1 MRRFLSA
8 FTCISL
14 DASALSR
21 SDTVG
26 KQTMGEFNMMESG
39 SRIPAR
45 PRTALRDA
53 IRVALLAGAGGA
65 LLAPLSFAEPVSDSN
80 SLEEVVVT
88 ASRRE
93 QTILDIPYSISAVSG
108 STLEQSHVQ
117 SLSDLTK
124 LIAGL
129 SFVDQGPTSRSNFVL
144 RGINA
149 NSTSQSPILGS
160 AGTVPPVST
169 YIGETPLFLSLHI
182 DDLDRVEVLRGPQG
196 TLYGSGSLAGTVRL
210 IPKKPD
216 PHAFAA
222 SVDAD
227 GATVAESGG
236 ANYSYSGMVNMP
248 FGDTTALRVSAGRE
262 HYAGFIDEKYIVKLG
277 PANTAVNSPVGAPVS
292 GDPNNPLFGPE
303 VFTPVKDAN
312 TADVWQT
319 RLSFLF
325 KPNEAFSALI
335 TYFHQDD
342 RTQGQQSVSPYFS
355 GGSVDY
361 PPSGNPFYSPS
372 YPVSFPTG
380 GVVFPANGTYDAND
394 AVLATN
400 HRQADLGTVD
410 LSYGFGFATLS
421 SSTSYYRDKGND
433 VSDGSSFIAK
443 TPDIYGFMPRVVD
456 YETDFDEQKGLV
468 EELRLVSAPGTHFD
482 YVAGFFFQ
490 HLQGING
497 QEQWL
502 PGQTFFSTLAGVP
515 GADPATGDVNY
526 IVSNATDFLD
536 RALFGELT
544 WHATD
549 RWQITGGARF
559 FKQNF
564 SSSSYSA
571 LPYCG
576 SYCGTGILGVTD
588 VSGGYS
594 TNSHIAKLNSSYKVS
609 DTLNAYINYAEG
621 FRRGGANAIPL
632 SGPFEVSSDL
642 LIYKPDK
649 TKNYEIGAKGTLFGS
664 LNYTADVFY
673 IDWINFQLDTASYYG
688 GYSLAG
694 NGAKAHS
701 KGIELSFDG
710 KIGPHFNYLLGYTYT
725 RAQVA
730 QDFSILDR
738 LDDGTDNLAAIVS
751 ARSGDPLPNSPENSA
766 TLALNYV
773 HAAPPIMDG
782 WNMRWH
788 LDGNYRSSTYSRLLN
803 TIPGAAP
810 PFLIEGFSIW
820 DASVD
825 LMNQRG
831 LEVGIYGQNLFN
843 ELAITGG
850 VDPGESGSGPTA
862 PRAAHYFIGRPRTV
876 GVRLRYTF

>member
-1 MRRFLSA
+1 
-8 FTCISL
+8 
-14 DASALSR
+14 
-21 SDTVG
+21 
-26 KQTMGEFNMMESG
+26 MMDSG
-39 SRIPAR
+39 NRAPTR

-53 IRVALLAGAGGA
+53 VRNALFAGAGSA
-65 LLAPLSFAEPVSDSN
+65 LLAPLSFADAVTESN

-88 ASRRE
+88 ATRRE

-108 STLEQSHVQ
+108 ATLEQSHVQ
-117 SLSDLTK
+117 NLSDLTK

-149 NSTSQSPILGS
+149 NSTSESPVLGS

-216 PHAFAA
+216 PSGFAA
-222 SVDAD
+222 SVQVD
-227 GATVAESGG
+227 GAQVAESHE
-236 ANYSYSGMVNMP
+236 ANYSYGGMLNLP
-248 FGDTTALRVSAGRE
+248 FNDSAAFRISAGRE
-262 HYAGFIDEKYIVKLG
+262 HYAGFIDENYIVKLG
-277 PANTAVNSPVGAPVS
+277 PTSTAVNSPVGAPVS
-292 GDPNNPLFGPE
+292 GNPSNPLFGPE

-319 RLSFLF
+319 RLSFLL
-325 KPNEAFSALI
+325 KPSETFSTLV

-342 RTQGQQSVSPYFS
+342 KTQGQQSVSPYFK

-361 PPSGNPFYSPS
+361 PPADNPFYSPS

-394 AVLATN
+394 GVLPTD

-410 LSYGFGFATLS
+410 LSYGVGFATVS
-421 SSTSYYRDKGND
+421 SSTSYYRDKGHG
-433 VSDGSSFIAK
+433 VSDGSPFIAK
-443 TPDIYGFMPRVVD
+443 TPSLYGFMPRVVD
-456 YETDFDEQKGLV
+456 YETDFDEQKGFV
-468 EELRLVSAPGTHFD
+468 EELRLVSAPGKHID
-482 YVAGFFFQ
+482 YVVGLFFQ
-490 HLQGING
+490 HLQGTNG

-502 PGQTFFSTLAGVP
+502 PGQTFFSNLVGVP
-515 GADPATGDVNY
+515 GADPDTGDVNY
-526 IVSNATDFLD
+526 IVSNSTDFLD

-544 WHATD
+544 WHATEQ
-549 RWQITGGARF
+549 WQITGGARL
-559 FKQNF
+559 FKQDF
-564 SSSSYSA
+564 STHSYSA

-576 SYCGTGILGVTD
+576 PYCGSGILGITD
-588 VSGGYS
+588 VAGGYS
-594 TNSHIAKLNSSYKVS
+594 TNSHIFKLNSSYKFS
-609 DTLNAYINYAEG
+609 DTLNAYVNYAEG

-632 SGPFEVSSDL
+632 AGPFEVSADL

-649 TKNYEIGAKGTLFGS
+649 TKNYEIGAKGTLFGTI
-664 LNYTADVFY
+664 NYTAALFY
-673 IDWINFQLDTASYYG
+673 IDWVNFQLDTAAYYG
-688 GYSLAG
+688 GYSLAA

-710 KIGPHFNYLLGYTYT
+710 KLGSHFTYSLGYAYT

-730 QDFSILDR
+730 QSFSILDR

-751 ARSGDPLPNSPENSA
+751 AKGGDPLPNSPENSA
-766 TLALNYV
+766 TLALNYS
-773 HAAPPIMDG
+773 HAAPAFMDG
-782 WNMRWH
+782 WNVRWH

-803 TIPGAAP
+803 TIPDAAP
-810 PFLIEGFSIW
+810 PFLIKGFSIW

-825 LMNQRG
+825 LMNEHG
-831 LEVGIYGQNLFN
+831 LEVGLYGQNLFN

-876 GVRLRYTF
+876 GLRLGYKF